1 LPLPYRVMI
10 DIFLCVGGLNWAA
23 LLKHAV
29 SILC

>member
-1 LPLPYRVMI
+1 MI

-23 LLKHAV
+23 LLKYAV